1 MIFKNLKPTV
11 IVTGGSSGIGFNL
24 SNFFLDKGINVVNV
38 DRKKIKIFKKNYKFI
53 NCDLLKVN
61 LIKKKLSI
69 LKNEKKIIGLINC
82 AGITISKES
91 IKYKIR
97 DWNKTLSVNLT
108 APFYLSQ
115 IISKIMLKNK
125 TKGSIINIASIS
137 GKIAMPNNPA
147 YNASKAGLLN
157 LTKSLAVDLA
167 KYKIRVNSISP
178 GYTITSLNKKSW
190 NNKSLRSIRTKKTSL
205 KRWASPNEY
214 NEAVLFLLDNKKSSY
229 MTGANITIDGGWTSK
244 GL

>member
-1 MIFKNLKPTV
+1 
-11 IVTGGSSGIGFNL
+11 
-24 SNFFLDKGINVVNV
+24 
-38 DRKKIKIFKKNYKFI
+38 
-53 NCDLLKVN
+53 
-61 LIKKKLSI
+61 
-69 LKNEKKIIGLINC
+69 
-82 AGITISKES
+82 
-91 IKYKIR
+91 
-97 DWNKTLSVNLT
+97 
-108 APFYLSQ
+108 
-115 IISKIMLKNK
+115 MLKNK

-178 GYTITSLNKKSW
+178 GYTITSLNKKVGIIKASDP
-190 NNKSLRSIRTKKTSL
+190 LEQKTSL
-205 KRWASPNEY
+205 KRWASPDEY

-244 GL
+244 GTMSKVFIISEIGINHNGDLDLAKK

>member
-11 IVTGGSSGIGFNL
+11 IITGGSSGIGLNL
-24 SNFFLDKGINVVNV
+24 SNFFLDKGLNVVNI
-38 DRKKIKIFKKNYKFI
+38 DRKKTKIFKKNYKFI
-53 NCDLLKVN
+53 NCDLFKVN

-69 LKNEKKIIGLINC
+69 LKKEKKIIGLINC

-97 DWNKTLSVNLT
+97 DWNKTLSINLT

-190 NNKSLRSIRTKKTSL
+190 NNKSLRSIRTKKTLL
-205 KRWASPNEY
+205 KRWASPDEY

-229 MTGANITIDGGWTSK
+229 TTGTNITIDGGWTSK